1 MFCIVYNIRLS
12 QVISGAVSTNGVIYI
27 VVMVYVTEYVLSLM
41 LYLMCAV
48 VNINTL

>member
-1 MFCIVYNIRLS
+1 M
-12 QVISGAVSTNGVIYI
+12 ISGAVSTNGVIYI